1 MRFIKKILT
10 IFLLL
15 AIAAFANASG
25 VKVNPPQ
32 IDLAVKIN
40 KPLSEEITI
49 INPTSD
55 VQIFKV
61 YPDDFLDIVKINPA
75 SFTLEA
81 GEKKT
86 AIVTVEIKDDQK
98 SLGTLNTNI
107 SIVAKPLAEAG
118 FQTNAGVKI
127 PLSIIV
133 FESNSPSRVPKQVYS
148 ALAIVVLLGIGA
160 LEYFVFR
167 KKRMPA

>member
-1 MRFIKKILT
+1 MRFTNKIIIL
-10 IFLLL
+10 FLLSV
-15 AIAAFANASG
+15 AASASASG
-25 VKVNPPQ
+25 VTINPPK
-32 IDLAVKIN
+32 IDLAAKIN

-49 INPTSD
+49 TNPTSD

-61 YPDDFLDIVKINPA
+61 YPDDFADIIKANPS

-81 GEKKT
+81 GAKKT
-86 AIVTVEIKDDQK
+86 VTVTVEIKDGQN
-98 SLGTLNTNI
+98 SSGTLNTNI
-107 SIVAKPLAEAG
+107 SVVAKPLAETG

-133 FESNSPSRVPKQVYS
+133 SESNSPSRVPKQVYS